1 MKASILK
8 MKETLEI
15 DLPEMNLSVP
25 NEKFNIA
32 ILGDKTSDTA
42 LRLLSLHRKRST
54 SLIQTRSDNLNDAE
68 ASKLFS
74 IWEQNENP
82 GKL

>member
-1 MKASILK
+1 MKANILK

-15 DLPEMNLSVP
+15 QLPEMNLSVP

-32 ILGDKTSDTA
+32 ILGDKTTDTA
-42 LRLLSLHRKRST
+42 MRLLSLHKKRST
-54 SLIQTRSDNLNDAE
+54 SLIQPRSEILGEAE

-74 IWEQNENP
+74 IWE
-82 GKL
+82 